1 MTVLDRCRPGNP
13 VDIVHW
19 SVVRKRLGWSEKPAG
34 PGEKAVEKCRV
45 RFSQRMQ
52 LSNATIPENFWRQHA
67 HRVLV
72 IDHTMERY
80 VLK

>member
-34 PGEKAVEKCRV
+34 PGEKAVDKCCV
-45 RFSQRMQ
+45 WLSQRVQ
-52 LSNATIPENFWRQHA
+52 LSNVTIPENFGEQQTC
-67 HRVLV
+67 RVLV
-72 IDHTMERY
+72 VDHTMERY
-80 VLK
+80 ALK